1 MRRNLRLDW
10 RALALLG
17 ALLSIIID
25 WPGLVYAMPTIL
37 PPVAAITA
45 EAAPTDTLNI
55 IKNDKILNF
64 FPPAVAEEEHRTQQK
79 DDSKMKSEFNNNQ
92 MLNENLKSFSTTATA
107 ETATETQQQPL
118 SQQQRLTTINE
129 KQQVNENYN
138 SISVKELNDK
148 EQQQQQEKI
157 TAIHK
162 TTTTTQQLQKQQQQN
177 SQDESAAVQKVS
189 LLKNTHTKNSTIK
202 TISLTKSTTTTSPTP
217 STTTQTPPTI
227 STTESSAKIQ
237 STLMPSILA
246 DQSDEDVNEQQ
257 NPNSSHLNTDNLIN
271 NFKFSSSHHLA
282 ILSRTERSIRSSS
295 SSASSANVSSSSG
308 SGSSSR
314 GSGGVLVRRSSDM
327 SVLKTKRLNNS
338 RNLHHKNNLD
348 RNERSTVSH
357 LSGPSRKIQL
367 YIKNRFIQ
375 LLPDGTV
382 NGTQDEQCD
391 YTILQRSTVEVGR
404 IKIQGVAT
412 CLYLCMDPC
421 GAVYGSV
428 S

>member
-64 FPPAVAEEEHRTQQK
+64 YTPAVANDQTHQTQQQK
-79 DDSKMKSEFNNNQ
+79 DDSKMKNEFNNNQ

-107 ETATETQQQPL
+107 ETTATETPQQPQ
-118 SQQQRLTTINE
+118 SQKQRLTTINE

-138 SISVKELNDK
+138 SISVKEINDK

-162 TTTTTQQLQKQQQQN
+162 TTTTQKLQKQQQQQN
-177 SQDESAAVQKVS
+177 SQDESAAVEKVS
-189 LLKNTHTKNSTIK
+189 LLKNTHTKNSTIN
-202 TISLTKSTTTTSPTP
+202 TISLTKSTTKEPTITSPTP
-217 STTTQTPPTI
+217 FTTTTTTTPTPTTI

-246 DQSDEDVNEQQ
+246 DQSDEDVEQQ
-257 NPNSSHLNTDNLIN
+257 QTPKNSHLNKENLIN

-308 SGSSSR
+308 SGSSSSSR

-391 YTILQRSTVEVGR
+391 YS
-404 IKIQGVAT
+404 K
-412 CLYLCMDPC
+412 
-421 GAVYGSV
+421 
-428 S
+428 